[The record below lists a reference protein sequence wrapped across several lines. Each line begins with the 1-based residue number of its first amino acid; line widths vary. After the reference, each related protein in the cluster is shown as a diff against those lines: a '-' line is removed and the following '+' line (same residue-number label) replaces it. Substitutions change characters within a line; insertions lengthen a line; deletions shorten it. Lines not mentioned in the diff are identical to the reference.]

1 MDIIEFISVWLREI
15 DFVLDL
21 ACCPSTRDNF
31 LDNAIRKSY
40 NDVNV
45 YGLSLTRNKFTLIDG
60 ILPKILVVTAIL
72 AITPLLSQEAFADTS
87 LTLDLIPSRAYE
99 GERVTFTGMLYAD
112 GKPLAGRM
120 VYIQEDDFG
129 LDEVLVYGRTDQ
141 NGRFSI
147 DWHVYT
153 ATFET
158 EFEIYAIFEGYRNYE
173 KDRTRNQEMDVFERR
188 GTTVTLYKIPERVYV
203 GDTVTFTGTL
213 SHNNEALVGKKV
225 WIQDED
231 ELRPD
236 DYLKSGIT
244 DQYGRFSITW
254 VVKADLDE
262 TEREIRAVFEGDSSY
277 SQDVSPIQEM
287 DVTKIGGDI
296 TLNRF
301 PSTAKIGQAVTFS
314 GTLSLDRGSP
324 QGAVVYIKDED
335 SFSRDELLVTA
346 YVESNGRF
354 SATWIAEHTDVDN
367 TIDIFAV
374 FEGDSRHYRQATCS
388 ATCGDT
394 ASLHIS
400 GRVNTS
406 PPTVPPTIIQ
416 PPPNSGPIV
425 PDGSRYMEMKYVLNL
440 NKPPHV
446 AIVPDPDAYN
456 QVSSHIVPIQEGIN
470 IWTHELERAY
480 SSGNW
485 GVTFE
490 LVQPGDRF
498 NSKPDVI
505 VNLITHE
512 RDDRCVNDLFG
523 WAPRQPNLNNPIQTH
538 VCSTFQGEKRS
549 NQDIAR
555 TAGHEFIHAMGLG
568 HTFNKPGDVMCSREN
583 NIPTCRP
590 EITKSYTPSSLNLGA
605 VAKIYGTDGFQNPN
619 NFVKYESRYA
629 EGGSSGTAQSNIQPP
644 RIPPQTT
651 TSSFPN
657 GCTTNDKSYDINL
670 KNRELKPDRY
680 AYVSI
685 CNTGT
690 IHYSLSTVDKD
701 AGFALYVLP
710 PAADVR
716 DYVKNGKGYPHPC
729 EDTTKHWFSKS
740 NTCYLRVGSSIV
752 LHNDRDV
759 SITING
765 RITTDVARQTFPH
778 NCTVDNARY
787 DFTANDFTLKP
798 GWYKPYTICNT
809 GPVQYSF
816 STTDRDAGFKLYLL
830 PPETDVRGYVN
841 DSEGYYITCE
851 DPDKRWFSKP
861 GTCNVSVGSRIVLYN
876 DSTVP
881 ITINGWIRT

>member
-1 MDIIEFISVWLREI
+1 MDTIEFISAWLSEV

-21 ACCPSTRDNF
+21 TCCPSTKDNF

-45 YGLSLTRNKFTLIDG
+45 YDLSLTRNRHNLTDG
-60 ILPKILVVTAIL
+60 ILLKILVVTAIL

-87 LTLDLIPSRAYE
+87 LTLDPIPSRAYE
-99 GERVTFTGMLYAD
+99 GERVTFTGVLYAD
-112 GKPLAGRM
+112 GSPLANKI
-120 VYIQEDDFG
+120 VYIKEDDPG
-129 LDEVLVYGRTDQ
+129 PDEVLASGRTDQ

-147 DWHVYT
+147 DWRVYT

-231 ELRPD
+231 ELRLD

-277 SQDVSPIQEM
+277 SRDVSPIQEM
-287 DVTKIGGDI
+287 DVTKVGGDI

-301 PSTAKIGQAVTFS
+301 PSTAKVGQAVTFS
-314 GTLSLDRGSP
+314 GTLSLDRGNT

-354 SATWIAEHTDVDN
+354 SATWIAEHTDFDN
-367 TIDIFAV
+367 TIDVFAV
-374 FEGDSRHYRQATCS
+374 FEGNSRYDRQATCNF
-388 ATCGDT
+388 ACGNT
-394 ASLHIS
+394 VPLYIS
-400 GRVNTS
+400 GYVDTS
-406 PPTVPPTIIQ
+406 PPTAPP
-416 PPPNSGPIV
+416 SSV
-425 PDGSRYMEMKYVLNL
+425 PDGTRYMEMKYTLNL
-440 NKPPHV
+440 HKQPHV
-446 AIVPDPDAYN
+446 AIVPDPDAYT
-456 QVSSHIVPIQEGIN
+456 QVSDHIVPVTEGIDVW
-470 IWTHELERAY
+470 IHELERAY
-480 SSGNW
+480 SRGNW

-490 LVQPGDRF
+490 LVTPGERF

-512 RDDRCVNDLFG
+512 RDDRCVNDLHG

-538 VCSTFQGEKRS
+538 VCSTYQGEKRS

-590 EITKSYTPSSLNLGA
+590 EITKSSTPSSLNLGA

-629 EGGSSGTAQSNIQPP
+629 EGGSVRTQPNVQPP
-644 RIPPQTT
+644 STPPQTRT
-651 TSSFPN
+651 QYPN
-657 GCTTNDKSYDINL
+657 GCTTDDRRYNISLTD
-670 KNRELKPDRY
+670 RELKPGWYRWY
-680 AYVSI
+680 TI

-690 IHYSLSTVDKD
+690 VQYSFSTVDRD
-701 AGFALYVLP
+701 ASFKLYVLP
-710 PAADVR
+710 PATDVR

-729 EDTTKHWFSKS
+729 EDITKSWFGKS

-765 RITTDVARQTFPH
+765 RITTDVARQTFPN
-778 NCTVDNARY
+778 NCTVDNASY

-798 GWYKPYTICNT
+798 KGYKSYTICNT
-809 GPVQYSF
+809 GTVQYSF
-816 STTDRDAGFKLYLL
+816 STTNRDAGFKLYVL
-830 PPETDVRGYVN
+830 PPETDVRGYVY
-841 DSEGYYITCE
+841 DSEGYYTTCE
-851 DPDKRWFSKP
+851 DPDKRWSSKP